1 MTRPPTPTPARP
13 AALVGWPADDLGWG
27 RHQPTRRV
35 AERTGGRDRSPTTRP
50 PGPKPPGRTPG
61 PAATPGTR
69 HSAAATPDPK
79 TPAESSGAGS
89 VGAELVPTEV
99 ARSAGGGPGVEVWA
113 RVVLHLALASVP
125 LLAIAVH
132 VFVIWTKTAEQILES
147 LQRLLERSI
156 GAGASRG
163 RGEFLGLEPM
173 KETGQ
178 SGRSVRGRAGR
189 CRGSR
194 YPAR

>member
-27 RHQPTRRV
+27 RHQPPAGSQSEPAGAT
-35 AERTGGRDRSPTTRP
+35 ARP
-50 PGPKPPGRTPG
+50 PPGPRPPKPPGRTRG

-113 RVVLHLALASVP
+113 RVVLHLALAGVP

-163 RGEFLGLEPM
+163 RGEFLGLEPR
-173 KETGQ
+173 KETG
-178 SGRSVRGRAGR
+178 
-189 CRGSR
+189 
-194 YPAR
+194 